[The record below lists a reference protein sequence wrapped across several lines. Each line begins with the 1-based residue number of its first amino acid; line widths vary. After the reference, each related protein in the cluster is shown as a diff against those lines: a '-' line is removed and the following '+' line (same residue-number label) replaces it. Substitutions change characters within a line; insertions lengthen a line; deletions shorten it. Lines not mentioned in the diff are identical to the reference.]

1 MKTTKKSAIL
11 LLAIGMTGTSQVAL
25 ADVADVTE
33 CSNLIEFGVKGA
45 IKEPCVS
52 DS

>member
-25 ADVADVTE
+25 ADVTE

-45 IKEPCVS
+45 LKEPCVS